1 VLVGGRYRTV
11 GHLVAVR
18 AACGAVPNGPRTPGT
33 AAAESP
39 ASDVYP
45 QRTMTAPGTG
55 SDAATDAATNGSLLD
70 PRTLRFRD
78 PRLELEYQT
87 SAIGQVRRE
96 TVAVIPV
103 SIGLWLLAGVLLPAF
118 TPIPANVS
126 TPVVLFMTVVL
137 LVAIV
142 PTRRVNTLGDV
153 ARVVIPLN
161 ILTATAILV
170 LAVQGDAFERYA
182 GPAIMLQSI
191 FVVIGARRFVLSAL
205 LLATES
211 VLLAAAAFATGLLA
225 AYVVDLFLV
234 VSTLAVT
241 VGITYVLESTART
254 AWYQRRLIAELHAQ
268 VDRLFHQYLSPDVA
282 AALLAE
288 PGRAEL
294 GGELVEVSVLFV
306 DLQGFTAYSER
317 TSPGNVVGLLNEYF
331 EAIVP
336 IVFAEG
342 GTVVQF
348 AGDALMA
355 IFNAPVRQPDHALH
369 AARAA
374 LALQAAVGAIAADD
388 PTRPR
393 FRAGVNTGPVVVGNI
408 GGQQMRNFT
417 AIGDTTN
424 LAARLQTFASPGQV
438 VIGETTYAQI
448 RGIARVRPLGTPALK
463 GKSEPVAA
471 YELLGLDLAA
481 APAPVPAST

>member
-1 VLVGGRYRTV
+1 
-11 GHLVAVR
+11 
-18 AACGAVPNGPRTPGT
+18 
-33 AAAESP
+33 
-39 ASDVYP
+39 
-45 QRTMTAPGTG
+45 MTAPAGALDRT
-55 SDAATDAATNGSLLD
+55 LLD

-78 PRLELEYQT
+78 AELELAYQR
-87 SAIGQVRRE
+87 SSIDQVRRE

-103 SIGLWLLAGVLLPAF
+103 SVGLWLVAGVLLPAF
-118 TPIPANVS
+118 TPIPVGVS

-137 LVAIV
+137 LLAVV
-142 PTRRVNTLGDV
+142 PTRRVGTLGDV
-153 ARVVIPLN
+153 ARVVVPLN
-161 ILTATAILV
+161 ILTAGSILV
-170 LAVQGDAFERYA
+170 LAVQGHMFERYA
-182 GPAIMLQSI
+182 GPAIMLESI
-191 FVVIGARRFVLSAL
+191 FVVLGARRFVLSAVL
-205 LLATES
+205 LTFES
-211 VLLAAAAFATGLLA
+211 VLLAAVALATGVLGT
-225 AYVVDLFLV
+225 YVVDLFLV
-234 VSTLAVT
+234 ASTLAIT
-241 VGITYVLESTART
+241 VGITYVLESSART
-254 AWYQRRLIAELHAQ
+254 GWYQQRLIAALHAQ

-317 TSPGNVVGLLNEYF
+317 TSPSDVVGLLNEYF
-331 EAIVP
+331 ETIVP
-336 IVFAEG
+336 IVFDEG

-355 IFNAPVRQPDHALH
+355 IFNAPVRQADHALH

-374 LALQAAVGAIAADD
+374 LALQAAVGSIAADD

-424 LAARLQTFASPGQV
+424 LAARLQTFAEPGQV
-438 VIGETTYAQI
+438 VIGATTYAQI
-448 RGIARVRPLGTPALK
+448 AGVARVRPLGTPALK
-463 GKSEPVAA
+463 GKSEPIAA
-471 YELLGLDLAA
+471 YELLGLER
-481 APAPVPAST
+481 ASGT

>member
-1 VLVGGRYRTV
+1 
-11 GHLVAVR
+11 
-18 AACGAVPNGPRTPGT
+18 
-33 AAAESP
+33 
-39 ASDVYP
+39 
-45 QRTMTAPGTG
+45 MTAPGA
-55 SDAATDAATNGSLLD
+55 SAVPDRSLLD

-78 PRLELEYQT
+78 PDLELEYEVST
-87 SAIGQVRRE
+87 IDQVRRE

-103 SIGLWLLAGVLLPAF
+103 SVVLWLVAGALLPAF

-126 TPVVLFMTVVL
+126 TPVVLFMTAALVLAVVP
-137 LVAIV
+137 A
-142 PTRRVNTLGDV
+142 RRVRTLGDI
-153 ARVVIPLN
+153 ARLVVPLN
-161 ILTATAILV
+161 ILTAGSILI
-170 LAVQGDAFERYA
+170 LAVQGHVFERYA
-182 GPAIMLQSI
+182 GPAIMLESI
-191 FVVIGARRFVLSAL
+191 FVVIGARRFVLSAVLLSFECL
-205 LLATES
+205 LLAA
-211 VLLAAAAFATGLLA
+211 VALVTGILGS
-225 AYVVDLFLV
+225 YVVDLFLV
-234 VSTLAVT
+234 ASTLAIT
-241 VGITYVLESTART
+241 VAITYVLESTART
-254 AWYQRRLIAELHAQ
+254 GWHQQRLIAALHAQ

-317 TSPGNVVGLLNEYF
+317 TSPGDVVGLLNEYF

-336 IVFAEG
+336 IVFEEG

-355 IFNAPVRQPDHALH
+355 IFNAPVRQPDHAVH

-374 LALQAAVGAIAADD
+374 LALQAAVGSIAADD

-393 FRAGVNTGPVVVGNI
+393 FRAGVNTGPAVVGNV
-408 GGQQMRNFT
+408 GGRQMRNFT

-424 LAARLQTFASPGQV
+424 LAARLQTFAEPGQV

-448 RGIARVRPLGTPALK
+448 AGIARVRALGTPPLK

-471 YELLGLDLAA
+471 YELLGLEAG
-481 APAPVPAST
+481 PTR